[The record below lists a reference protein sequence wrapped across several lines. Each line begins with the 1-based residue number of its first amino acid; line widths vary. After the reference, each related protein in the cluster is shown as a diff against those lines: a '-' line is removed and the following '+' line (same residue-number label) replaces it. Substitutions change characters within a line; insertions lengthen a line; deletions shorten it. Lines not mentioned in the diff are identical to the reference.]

1 LLALIPALLLLFGV
15 LGPAH
20 AAGTPDPCNSLTQ
33 KQSVVVNQSSATTT
47 QLVALNA
54 THGIY
59 VCGFAITIA
68 SSATTAA
75 TATFEYS
82 AVASCAS
89 GTTALTG
96 PMGAGVATANL
107 PLSVNAGNGA
117 YTLFTVPPGSALCIL
132 TAGNAVSTTGF
143 VTYVQGT
150 GNTFP

>member
-1 LLALIPALLLLFGV
+1 LLAAFAALLFLF
-15 LGPAH
+15 LFSPAH

-47 QLVALNA
+47 QLVASNA

-59 VCGFAITIA
+59 VCGFALTIA

-75 TATFEYS
+75 TATLEYS

-96 PMGAGVATANL
+96 AMGAGVATANL
-107 PLSVNAGNGA
+107 PLTVNAGNGG
-117 YTLFTVPPGSALCIL
+117 YTLFTIPPGSALCIV
-132 TAGNAVSTTGF
+132 TAGNAVSTTG
-143 VTYVQGT
+143 VLTYVQGSS
-150 GNTFP
+150 NTFP